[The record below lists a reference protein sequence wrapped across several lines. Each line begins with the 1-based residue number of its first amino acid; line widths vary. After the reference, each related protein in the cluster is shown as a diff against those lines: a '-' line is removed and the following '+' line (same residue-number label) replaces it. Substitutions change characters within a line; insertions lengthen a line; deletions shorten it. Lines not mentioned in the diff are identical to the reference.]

1 MMTTLLRH
9 PRRGVRCGSRRRSE
23 PISTKP
29 DHRYPGG
36 SELDR
41 PLDKFICDRVIPGC
55 THEDRDESR
64 EQLLERAEAHLKE
77 HHDLDHDDE
86 PIDEVLKRT
95 GIIFIRPA

>member
-1 MMTTLLRH
+1 MPYWTADQSGTYQ
-9 PRRGVRCGSRRRSE
+9 VFE
-23 PISTKP
+23 
-29 DHRYPGG
+29 
-36 SELDR
+36 
-41 PLDKFICDRVIPGC
+41 FICDRVIPGC